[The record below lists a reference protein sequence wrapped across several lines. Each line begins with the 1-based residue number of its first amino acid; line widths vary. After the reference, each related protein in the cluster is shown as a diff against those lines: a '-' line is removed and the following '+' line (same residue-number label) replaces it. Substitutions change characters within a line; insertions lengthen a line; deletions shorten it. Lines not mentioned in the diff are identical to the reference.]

1 MDATTKACI
10 PNADTDAIG
19 DDMALDKDTAG
30 QLTAVHVALPNL
42 DPKDVSNP
50 KAPIQHL
57 NRRDRDGFMPY
68 TAEDGTYH
76 GDGAWRWRK
85 GRTDRGSSEAEA
97 LESEDTDGYTT
108 PVHEPSTSIAPPK
121 LIRHTRSQSQWRD
134 TVSGTD
140 CDLPAA
146 VAASLQTGSLE
157 PAALKPC
164 RKRKGSSLLAAR
176 VVRECQ
182 PQQVPQ
188 PIFYQSGCMLESV
201 ANSWPLG
208 WVRHLKRPPC
218 GGVHLLRRPLSCSKK
233 IKIWPR
239 TGISFSH
246 RLFLSLSLS
255 LSSGG
260 VRTEEMN
267 LCRR

>member
-1 MDATTKACI
+1 
-10 PNADTDAIG
+10 
-19 DDMALDKDTAG
+19 
-30 QLTAVHVALPNL
+30 
-42 DPKDVSNP
+42 
-50 KAPIQHL
+50 
-57 NRRDRDGFMPY
+57 MPY

-164 RKRKGSSLLAAR
+164 RKRKGSSLLATQ
-176 VVRECQ
+176 VVRECPFCNSTESQ
-182 PQQVPQ
+182 HLLTCDTC
-188 PIFYQSGCMLESV
+188 QSVTHVNCYFTMESDN
-201 ANSWPLG
+201 ATHYTTHPSDW
-208 WVRHLKRPPC
+208 RCQDC
-218 GGVHLLRRPLSCSKK
+218 GGPQRDMDLGVKRGHLTSQPE
-233 IKIWPR
+233 
-239 TGISFSH
+239 
-246 RLFLSLSLS
+246 SLL
-255 LSSGG
+255 L
-260 VRTEEMN
+260 
-267 LCRR
+267 